1 MHIAHGHTEED
12 IIIPTLEIR
21 GGDYKHVSYI
31 LYVCML
37 RRIRHAKR
45 GDRGDVLVLILGTGA
60 NLKGFYANLRCL
72 LDDMSKVVQY
82 AK

>member
-1 MHIAHGHTEED
+1 MWICRNMHLDIQYRGD

-45 GDRGDVLVLILGTGA
+45 GDRGDVLVLILRA
-60 NLKGFYANLRCL
+60 WCQ
-72 LDDMSKVVQY
+72 S
-82 AK
+82 